1 METGDS
7 GGIEV
12 SSAALRSELK
22 HLETSPT
29 TGGLDV
35 TAHGRNFFDCIK
47 SRSQTA
53 ANPQIM
59 RHSHIACHAAALAWM
74 LGRNLTLD
82 AVREEF
88 LGDDHQPPAVAGR
101 SRALVPLRKTLA
113 CENASTRRSDIVP
126 VRGLGSV

>member
-22 HLETSPT
+22 HVETSPP

-88 LGDDHQPPAVAGR
+88 LGDDQANRLR
-101 SRALVPLRKTLA
+101 SRAAREPWCL
-113 CENASTRRSDIVP
+113 
-126 VRGLGSV
+126 